1 MIAAPRTYYRP
12 MGEQGGGRAAVPRS
26 PSMAQVAERAGV
38 SHQTVSRVLNDASL
52 VKEETRLRVMAAI
65 EELGYRR
72 NFAARLLATN
82 RSRRV
87 GMVAAHLALYGPS
100 MIALGVQ
107 EAGQHQ
113 GYDVSIVG
121 LPEFSFE
128 GLQDAV
134 DRLSDQAVEAI
145 VVAVPHK
152 DAVEMTRSLQLGV
165 PVVMVQGV
173 TADQHLSAG
182 IDQEAGAQLAVGH
195 LLDLGHRRVAHVSGP
210 AEWIEARR
218 RAAGW
223 RAAHDAR
230 GLLPGPELEG
240 DWSSAS
246 GYRAGTRIAQDPDV
260 TAVFAGNDV
269 MALGV
274 LHALHESGRRV
285 PDDVSVVGFDDVPES
300 SYYWP
305 SLTTVAQDFSELG
318 RRALTVALA
327 AVRGDGEARVDLI
340 EPTLLVR
347 GSSGPPRA

>member
-1 MIAAPRTYYRP
+1 MTEQQAHPAAAR
-12 MGEQGGGRAAVPRS
+12 RS

-52 VKEETRLRVMAAI
+52 VKEETRIRVLAAI

-82 RSRRV
+82 RSRRI
-87 GMVAAHLALYGPS
+87 GMVTAHLALHGPS
-100 MIALGVQ
+100 MIALAVQ
-107 EAGQHQ
+107 EAGQAQ
-113 GYDVSIVG
+113 GYDVSLVG

-128 GLQDAV
+128 ALQNAV

-152 DAVEMTRSLQLGV
+152 DSVEMTRSLQLGI
-165 PVVMVQGV
+165 PIVMVQGV
-173 TADQHLSAG
+173 VAGQPLTAG
-182 IDQEAGAQLAVGH
+182 IDQEAGARRAVDH

-210 AEWIEARR
+210 SEWIEADH

-223 RAAHDAR
+223 RAAHEAR
-230 GLLPGPELEG
+230 GLLPGPLLTG

-246 GYRAGTRIAQDPDV
+246 GHAAGLRIAQDPDV
-260 TAVFAGNDV
+260 TAVFAGNDF

-274 LHALHESGRRV
+274 LHALHQSGRRV
-285 PDDVSVVGFDDVPES
+285 PEDVSVVGFDDVPQAEF
-300 SYYWP
+300 YWP
-305 SLTTVAQDFSELG
+305 ALTTVAQEFSELG
-318 RRALTVALA
+318 RRALAVALA
-327 AVRGDGEARVDLI
+327 AVRGDAGATVDLI

-347 GSSGPPRA
+347 GSTGPPAH